1 MRTLNYAAI
10 SSICALLVGILLVVW
25 PEVAV
30 NYLVIT
36 VGALFFL
43 PGVLGVFGYFM
54 SSGKQEAQARP
65 MFPIVALGSAL
76 LGLWLM
82 VMPAFFVGI
91 LMYLLGALLVL
102 GGLNQ
107 LIRLIAVRNQVHV
120 PVILYVIPVLVLG
133 SGLLILFNPFEAANV
148 PFIIL
153 GVSAIIYGIT
163 DLIRLLRYRRE
174 RNKGVTDVEIIE
186 G

>member
-36 VGALFFL
+36 IGALFFL

-54 SSGKQEAQARP
+54 SSGKQEAQA
-65 MFPIVALGSAL
+65 MGSAL

>member
-36 VGALFFL
+36 IGALFFL

-91 LMYLLGALLVL
+91 LMYLLGA
-102 GGLNQ
+102 
-107 LIRLIAVRNQVHV
+107 
-120 PVILYVIPVLVLG
+120 
-133 SGLLILFNPFEAANV
+133 
-148 PFIIL
+148 
-153 GVSAIIYGIT
+153 
-163 DLIRLLRYRRE
+163 
-174 RNKGVTDVEIIE
+174 
-186 G
+186 

>member
-1 MRTLNYAAI
+1 
-10 SSICALLVGILLVVW
+10 
-25 PEVAV
+25 
-30 NYLVIT
+30 
-36 VGALFFL
+36 
-43 PGVLGVFGYFM
+43 
-54 SSGKQEAQARP
+54 
-65 MFPIVALGSAL
+65 
-76 LGLWLM
+76 M